1 MRPVLPSVLRRLVMG
16 LGLSW
21 VLLGPLAPA
30 ATLAE
35 QASLTEGPLTI
46 AKQGSFFIG
55 GREESSTSLGR
66 GKSAAAP
73 GTITVD
79 QVYVRYQ
86 TPPRAEARPNVVL
99 IHGCC
104 LTGKT
109 WETTPDG
116 RMGWD
121 EYFVRRGF
129 STYILDQAWRGRSA
143 SDPSAINAVAN
154 GGMPIESL
162 PLVSSASHEGSWVLF
177 RFGPRYGE
185 AFPGLK
191 FPVNAVDE
199 LWRQMVPDYAGGLPK
214 PNPTVPALTQLAE
227 RIGPSVLISHSQS
240 GIYPFQALV
249 SDRRNIAAIISIE
262 PANCPDPKTD
272 LTPYKGTPIL
282 VLFGDYIGESPGWG
296 HILQG
301 CRDYVDAMKVV
312 GGRADL
318 LVLPET
324 GIKGNSHMLMQD
336 SNSLQIAGLLVD
348 WIRKLGR

>member
-1 MRPVLPSVLRRLVMG
+1 MHPVLRALVID
-16 LGLSW
+16 LELSI
-21 VLLGPLAPA
+21 VLLGGVAPA
-30 ATLAE
+30 TSLAE
-35 QASLTEGPLTI
+35 QASLTEGPLVIT
-46 AKQGSFFIG
+46 KQGSFFIG
-55 GREESSTSLGR
+55 GREQLSTSLGR
-66 GKSAAAP
+66 GKSAGPP

-86 TPPRAEARPNVVL
+86 TPPRAEMQPNIVL

-104 LTGKT
+104 LTGKS

-129 STYILDQAWRGRSA
+129 STYVLDQAWRGRSA
-143 SDPSAINAVAN
+143 ADPSAINAVAD
-154 GGMPIESL
+154 GHLPIESL
-162 PLVSSASHEGSWVLF
+162 PTESSASHEGAWVLF

-185 AFPGLK
+185 TFPGLQ
-191 FPVNAVDE
+191 FPVNAADQ
-199 LWRQMVPDYAGGLPK
+199 LWKQMVPDYAGGLPK
-214 PNPTVPALTQLAE
+214 PNPTVPALAQLAQ

-249 SDRRNIAAIISIE
+249 ADPRNIAGIIAIE
-262 PANCPDPKTD
+262 PAACPDSKAE
-272 LTPYKGTPIL
+272 LMPYKGTPIL
-282 VLFGDYIGESPGWG
+282 VLFGDYIADSPGWA

-301 CRDYVDAMKVV
+301 CRDYVGALKAA
-312 GGRADL
+312 GGRAEL

-336 SNSLQIAGLLVD
+336 FNSLQIAGLLVD
-348 WIRKLGR
+348 WIRNSGR

>member
-1 MRPVLPSVLRRLVMG
+1 MRHLVVGLVLSIP
-16 LGLSW
+16 
-21 VLLGPLAPA
+21 LLGALLPGPA
-30 ATLAE
+30 VAE
-35 QASLTEGPLTI
+35 TPSSTEGPLVI
-46 AKQGSFFIG
+46 SRQGSFFLG
-55 GREESSTSLGR
+55 GREQLSSTLGR
-66 GKSAAAP
+66 GKSSAPP
-73 GTITVD
+73 GTITVN

-86 TPPRAEARPNVVL
+86 TPPNAEARPNVVL

-129 STYILDQAWRGRSA
+129 STYVLDQAWRGRSA
-143 SDPSAINAVAN
+143 SDPSAINAVAEARL
-154 GGMPIESL
+154 PIESL
-162 PLVSSASHEGSWVLF
+162 PPVSSASHEGSWVLF

-191 FPVNAVDE
+191 FPVSAVDE
-199 LWRQMVPDYAGGLPK
+199 LWKQMVPDYAAGLPK
-214 PNPTVPALTQLAE
+214 PNPTVPALSQLAQ

-262 PANCPDPKTD
+262 PASCPDSKAD
-272 LTPYKGTPIL
+272 LSPYKGMPIL
-282 VLFGDYIGESPGWG
+282 VLFGDYIADSPGWA

-301 CRDYVDAMKVV
+301 CRDYIGALKAAA
-312 GGRADL
+312 GRADL

-336 SNSLQIAGLLVD
+336 SNSLEIAGLLAD
-348 WIRKLGR
+348 WIAKNTR